1 MVVFFAPSIRALAY
15 GTCNNSSSGIHY
27 SSPLCQHIHQK
38 LQTLP
43 YIQLHIHHGRKTPF
57 RYQKTTKYLQTGGEV
72 SEAGNCSI
80 HCGVYETKGERCMD
94 CSLGL
99 SEWKQEVRFQLTIC
113 SLCGELKVVK
123 PRLKPMPQGL
133 GCQRARPR
141 LFLNKLLSV
150 AIMASL

>member
-99 SEWKQEVRFQLTIC
+99 SEALRMETGSEIPIDHMQLMWGAKGGQTKAEANATR
-113 SLCGELKVVK
+113 SWLSEGKTKVV
-123 PRLKPMPQGL
+123 LE
-133 GCQRARPR
+133 
-141 LFLNKLLSV
+141 
-150 AIMASL
+150 